1 MATVGPAL
9 RSSELIAAEALLAV
23 AMPKLRLGISLQ
35 PRWPIDDGPA
45 VLRAARHA
53 EDLGFDHVAVGN
65 RLLDSGSGLAS
76 AAFLTPPG
84 FPAAVPSPGRPLGGQ
99 EPTALSVADGLNE
112 LAEAGSFPARSGCR
126 WPLNTLSALWI
137 GSQRASCRGWTEYQF
152 HVKSQRAGRLSFN
165 SPDPL
170 SEFYLRSSDPV

>member
-1 MATVGPAL
+1 MATVGTAI

-35 PRWPIDDGPA
+35 PRWPIDDGRA

-53 EDLGFDHVAVGN
+53 EALGFDHVAVGN

-99 EPTALSVADGLNE
+99 EPTAFSVADGLNE
-112 LAEAGSFPARSGCR
+112 LAEAG
-126 WPLNTLSALWI
+126 L
-137 GSQRASCRGWTEYQF
+137 ASCTLWLPVAAEHLECAMDWIAEG
-152 HVKSQRAGRLSFN
+152 VMPRL
-165 SPDPL
+165 D
-170 SEFYLRSSDPV
+170 